1 MYIIKANCILSKL
14 GFKSLAFSVVKL
26 DRALPA
32 PLADEIMT
40 MEEHIKGT
48 EVSKNSN
55 MIKFDY
61 MLNDKASKSK
71 ILKAAKRVPFEVEVN
86 STSQNLIFS
95 AGTWFHAVLPSIRY
109 FEEVKGDK
117 TCKIGEY
124 SVKIGGV
131 RVGKESNGKHVNSQ
145 IIFFAH
151 RDKLFAISITQHNS
165 FL

>member
-1 MYIIKANCILSKL
+1 M
-14 GFKSLAFSVVKL
+14 AFSVVKL

-71 ILKAAKRVPFEVEVN
+71 ILKAAKRVPLKLK
-86 STSQNLIFS
+86 LILR
-95 AGTWFHAVLPSIRY
+95 H
-109 FEEVKGDK
+109 K
-117 TCKIGEY
+117 T
-124 SVKIGGV
+124 
-131 RVGKESNGKHVNSQ
+131 
-145 IIFFAH
+145 
-151 RDKLFAISITQHNS
+151 
-165 FL
+165 